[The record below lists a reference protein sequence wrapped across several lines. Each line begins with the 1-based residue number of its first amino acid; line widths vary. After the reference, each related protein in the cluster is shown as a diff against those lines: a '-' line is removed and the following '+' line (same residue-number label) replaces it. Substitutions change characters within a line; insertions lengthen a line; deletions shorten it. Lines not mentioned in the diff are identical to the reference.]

1 MKKYKLLFAED
12 EERSRKNI
20 SKYLEALYDIEVI
33 EAVDGKDAW
42 EKYNIHKPQ
51 ILFTDLTMDHFTGL
65 ELVHKI
71 REIDTDIKIFIISAY
86 SEQNRIDEA
95 ISYNINDYIIKPVTR
110 SDIKKIIN
118 SISKTL

>member
-1 MKKYKLLFAED
+1 
-12 EERSRKNI
+12 
-20 SKYLEALYDIEVI
+20 
-33 EAVDGKDAW
+33 
-42 EKYNIHKPQ
+42 
-51 ILFTDLTMDHFTGL
+51 MDHFTGL